1 MKESTNDTKG
11 EALYLSLQIQNLTKQ
26 FGESKAVNGLQISL
40 PKGEVLGLLGRNGAG
55 KTTTIK
61 MLLGL
66 LTPNEGSITWD
77 GKAFGNSGVTI
88 GYLPEERGLYT
99 KSRVIDQLRYFGRL
113 EGMSKKE
120 VDQAIDHWLERLA
133 IPEYKFKTAG
143 ELSKGN
149 QQKIQLIAAL
159 LHNPELLI
167 LDEPFSGLDPVNAGM
182 LASIIE
188 EQVQSG
194 KTIIL
199 SSHRMEQVEAFC
211 QHVCIL
217 KKGEAVV
224 KGQLSDIKK
233 EYGFRNLTIEDTVE
247 NEKGLEAI
255 HVSYEK
261 QQGLLYVKV
270 QDDAEAL
277 KILQQLQEQGV
288 SLRQFKMLEPTLNEI
303 FVERAK

>member
-1 MKESTNDTKG
+1 M
-11 EALYLSLQIQNLTKQ
+11 SLQIQNLTKL

-77 GKAFGNSGVTI
+77 GKSFGTSGVTI

-113 EGMSKKE
+113 EGMTKKE
-120 VDQAIDHWLERLA
+120 VDLAIDHWLERLA

-233 EYGFRNLTIEDTVE
+233 EYGFRNLTIEDTAE

-255 HVSYEK
+255 NVSYEK
-261 QQGLLYVKV
+261 QQGLLYIKV

-288 SLRQFKMLEPTLNEI
+288 TLRQFKMLEPTLNEI

>member
-1 MKESTNDTKG
+1 M
-11 EALYLSLQIQNLTKQ
+11 SLQIQNLTKL

-77 GKAFGNSGVTI
+77 GKSFGTSGVTI

-113 EGMSKKE
+113 EGMTKKE
-120 VDQAIDHWLERLA
+120 VDLAIDHWLERLA

-217 KKGEAVV
+217 KKGKAVV

-233 EYGFRNLTIEDTVE
+233 EYGFRNLTIEDTAE

-261 QQGLLYVKV
+261 QQGLLYIKV

-288 SLRQFKMLEPTLNEI
+288 TLRQFKMLEPTLNEI

>member
-1 MKESTNDTKG
+1 MIIKG
-11 EALYLSLQIQNLTKQ
+11 RLYTLSLQIQNLTKL

-77 GKAFGNSGVTI
+77 GKSFGTSGVTI

-113 EGMSKKE
+113 EGMTKKE
-120 VDQAIDHWLERLA
+120 VDLAIDHWLERLA

-233 EYGFRNLTIEDTVE
+233 EYGFRNLTIEDTAE

-261 QQGLLYVKV
+261 QQGLLYIKV

-288 SLRQFKMLEPTLNEI
+288 TLRQFKMLEPTLNEI

>member
-26 FGESKAVNGLQISL
+26 FGESKAVNGLQILL

-120 VDQAIDHWLERLA
+120 VDHAIDHWLERLA

-247 NEKGLEAI
+247 NEKELEAI

-261 QQGLLYVKV
+261 QQGLLYMKV

>member
-1 MKESTNDTKG
+1 MILKG
-11 EALYLSLQIQNLTKQ
+11 RLYTLSLQIQNLTKQ
-26 FGESKAVNGLQISL
+26 FGESKAVNSLQISL

-77 GKAFGNSGVTI
+77 GKPFGTSGVTI

-113 EGMSKKE
+113 EGMTKKE
-120 VDQAIDHWLERLA
+120 VDLAIDHWLDRLA

-199 SSHRMEQVEAFC
+199 SSHRMEQVETFC

-233 EYGFRNLTIEDTVE
+233 EYGFRNLTIEDTEE
-247 NEKGLEAI
+247 NEEGLQAI

-277 KILQQLQEQGV
+277 NILQQLQEQGV
-288 SLRQFKMLEPTLNEI
+288 TLRQFKMLEPTLNEI

>member
-1 MKESTNDTKG
+1 M
-11 EALYLSLQIQNLTKQ
+11 SLQIQNLTKQ
-26 FGESKAVNGLQISL
+26 FGESKAVNSLQISL

-77 GKAFGNSGVTI
+77 GKTFGTSGVTI

-113 EGMSKKE
+113 EGMAKKE
-120 VDQAIDHWLERLA
+120 VDLAIDHWLDRLA

-233 EYGFRNLTIEDTVE
+233 EYGFRNLTIEDTEE
-247 NEKGLEAI
+247 NEKGLQAI

-277 KILQQLQEQGV
+277 NILQQLQEQGV
-288 SLRQFKMLEPTLNEI
+288 TLRQFKMLEPTLNEI

>member
-1 MKESTNDTKG
+1 MILKG
-11 EALYLSLQIQNLTKQ
+11 RLYTLSLQIQNLTKQ
-26 FGESKAVNGLQISL
+26 FGESKAVNSLQISL

-77 GKAFGNSGVTI
+77 GKPFGTSGVTI

-113 EGMSKKE
+113 EGMTKKE
-120 VDQAIDHWLERLA
+120 VDLAIDHWLDRLA

-224 KGQLSDIKK
+224 KGQLSGIKK
-233 EYGFRNLTIEDTVE
+233 EYGFRNLTIEDTEE
-247 NEKGLEAI
+247 NEKGLQAI

-277 KILQQLQEQGV
+277 NILQQLQEQGV
-288 SLRQFKMLEPTLNEI
+288 TLRQFKMLEPTLNEI

>member
-1 MKESTNDTKG
+1 MIEKG
-11 EALYLSLQIQNLTKQ
+11 RSYHLSLQIQKLTKI
-26 FGESKAVNGLQISL
+26 FGESKAVNQLHISL

-77 GKAFGNSGVTI
+77 GKAISESGVTI

-99 KSRVIDQLRYFGRL
+99 KSRVVDQLRYFGRL
-113 EGMSKKE
+113 EGMTKKE
-120 VDQAIDHWLERLA
+120 VDRAIDCWLEKLA
-133 IPEYKFKTAG
+133 IPEYKYKMAG

-182 LASIIE
+182 LANIIE
-188 EQVQSG
+188 EQIQKG

-224 KGQLSDIKK
+224 EGKLSDIKK
-233 EYGFRNLTIEDTVE
+233 EYGFRNLTIEDVIE
-247 NEKGLEAI
+247 NEQALQALHI
-255 HVSYEK
+255 SYEK
-261 QQGLLYVKV
+261 EQGLLYVKV
-270 QDDAEAL
+270 HDDAEAL
-277 KILQQLQEQGV
+277 MILQKLQGQGV

>member
-1 MKESTNDTKG
+1 M
-11 EALYLSLQIQNLTKQ
+11 SLQIQNLTKL

-66 LTPNEGSITWD
+66 LTPNEGSITWG
-77 GKAFGNSGVTI
+77 GKSFGNSGVTI

-113 EGMSKKE
+113 EGMTKKE
-120 VDQAIDHWLERLA
+120 VDIAIDYWLERLA

-224 KGQLSDIKK
+224 EGQLSDIKK

-288 SLRQFKMLEPTLNEI
+288 GLRQFKMLEPTLNEI

>member
-1 MKESTNDTKG
+1 M
-11 EALYLSLQIQNLTKQ
+11 SLQIQNLTKL

-77 GKAFGNSGVTI
+77 GKSFGTSGVTI

-113 EGMSKKE
+113 EGMTKKE
-120 VDQAIDHWLERLA
+120 VDLAIDHWLERLA

-233 EYGFRNLTIEDTVE
+233 EYGFRNLTIEDTAE

-261 QQGLLYVKV
+261 QQGLLYIKV
-270 QDDAEAL
+270 QDDTEAL

-288 SLRQFKMLEPTLNEI
+288 TLRQFKMLEPTLNEI

>member
-1 MKESTNDTKG
+1 M
-11 EALYLSLQIQNLTKQ
+11 SLQIQNLTKL

-66 LTPNEGSITWD
+66 LTPNEGFITWD
-77 GKAFGNSGVTI
+77 GKSFGTSGVTI

-120 VDQAIDHWLERLA
+120 VDLAIDHWLERLA
-133 IPEYKFKTAG
+133 IPEYKSKTAG

-233 EYGFRNLTIEDTVE
+233 EYGFRNLTIEDTEE
-247 NEKGLEAI
+247 NAKGLEAI

-261 QQGLLYVKV
+261 QQGLLYVQV

-288 SLRQFKMLEPTLNEI
+288 TLRQFKMLEPTLNEI

>member
-1 MKESTNDTKG
+1 MILKG
-11 EALYLSLQIQNLTKQ
+11 RLYTLSLQIQNLTKQ

-66 LTPNEGSITWD
+66 LTPNEGTITWD
-77 GKAFGNSGVTI
+77 GKAFGDSGVTI

-120 VDQAIDHWLERLA
+120 VDQAIDYWLERLA

>member
-1 MKESTNDTKG
+1 M
-11 EALYLSLQIQNLTKQ
+11 SLQIQNLTKQ
-26 FGESKAVNGLQISL
+26 FGESKAVNSLQISL

-77 GKAFGNSGVTI
+77 EKPFGTSGVTI

-113 EGMSKKE
+113 EGMTKKE
-120 VDQAIDHWLERLA
+120 VDLAIDHWLDRLA

-199 SSHRMEQVEAFC
+199 SSHRMEQVETFC

-233 EYGFRNLTIEDTVE
+233 EYGFRNLTIEDTEE
-247 NEKGLEAI
+247 NEKGLQAI

-261 QQGLLYVKV
+261 KQGLLYVKV

-277 KILQQLQEQGV
+277 NILQQLQEQGV
-288 SLRQFKMLEPTLNEI
+288 TLRQFKMLEPTLNEI

>member
-1 MKESTNDTKG
+1 MILKG
-11 EALYLSLQIQNLTKQ
+11 RLYTLSLQIQNLTKL

-77 GKAFGNSGVTI
+77 GKSFGTSGVTI

-99 KSRVIDQLRYFGRL
+99 KSRVIDQLRYFGKL
-113 EGMSKKE
+113 EGMTKKE
-120 VDQAIDHWLERLA
+120 VDLAIDHWLDRLA

-233 EYGFRNLTIEDTVE
+233 EYGFRNLTIEDTEE

-261 QQGLLYVKV
+261 QQGLLYVQV

-277 KILQQLQEQGV
+277 KILQQLQEQGIT
-288 SLRQFKMLEPTLNEI
+288 LRQFKMLEPTLNEI

>member
-1 MKESTNDTKG
+1 M
-11 EALYLSLQIQNLTKQ
+11 SLQIQNLTKL

-66 LTPNEGSITWD
+66 LTPNEGSITWG
-77 GKAFGNSGVTI
+77 GKSFGTSGVTI

-113 EGMSKKE
+113 EGMTKKE
-120 VDQAIDHWLERLA
+120 VDLAIDHWLERLA

-233 EYGFRNLTIEDTVE
+233 EYGFRNLTIEDTAE

-261 QQGLLYVKV
+261 QQGLLYKKV

-288 SLRQFKMLEPTLNEI
+288 TLRQFKMLEPTLNEI

>member
-1 MKESTNDTKG
+1 MIIKG
-11 EALYLSLQIQNLTKQ
+11 RLYTLSLQIQNLTKL

-77 GKAFGNSGVTI
+77 GKSFGTSGVTI

-113 EGMSKKE
+113 EGMTKKE
-120 VDQAIDHWLERLA
+120 VDLAIDHWLERLA

-233 EYGFRNLTIEDTVE
+233 EYGFRNLTIEDTAE
-247 NEKGLEAI
+247 NEKGLEVI

-261 QQGLLYVKV
+261 QQGLLYIKV

-288 SLRQFKMLEPTLNEI
+288 TLRQFKMLEPTLNEI

>member
-1 MKESTNDTKG
+1 
-11 EALYLSLQIQNLTKQ
+11 LSLQIQNLTKL

-77 GKAFGNSGVTI
+77 GKSFGTSGVTI

-120 VDQAIDHWLERLA
+120 VDLAIDHWLERLA

-233 EYGFRNLTIEDTVE
+233 EYGFRNLTIEDTEE
-247 NEKGLEAI
+247 NAKGLEAI

-261 QQGLLYVKV
+261 QQGLLYVQV

-288 SLRQFKMLEPTLNEI
+288 TLRQFKMLEPTLNEI

>member
-1 MKESTNDTKG
+1 MT
-11 EALYLSLQIQNLTKQ
+11 LQIQQLTKRFGENVAVNHLNLT
-26 FGESKAVNGLQISL
+26 L

-61 MLLGL
+61 MLLSL
-66 LTPNEGSITWD
+66 LTPNGGSITWD
-77 GKAFGNSGVTI
+77 KKEISKSGVTI

-113 EGMSKKE
+113 EGMTKKE
-120 VDQAIDHWLERLA
+120 VDVAIDYWLGKLA
-133 IPEYKFKTAG
+133 IPEYKHKVAG

-159 LHNPELLI
+159 LHDPELLI

-182 LASIIE
+182 LANIIE
-188 EQVQSG
+188 EQIQRG

-199 SSHRMEQVEAFC
+199 SSHRMEQVESFC

-217 KKGEAVV
+217 KQGEAVV
-224 KGQLSDIKK
+224 EGHLSDIKK
-233 EYGFRNLTIEDTVE
+233 EYGFRNLTIEDNEE
-247 NEKGLEAI
+247 NEKALQTLQI
-255 HVSYEK
+255 VYEK
-261 QQGLLYVKV
+261 RLGYLYIKV
-270 QDDAEAL
+270 QEDTEAL
-277 KILQQLQEQGV
+277 SILQKLQDQGV
-288 SLRQFKMLEPTLNEI
+288 HLRQFKMLEPTLNEI

>member
-1 MKESTNDTKG
+1 M
-11 EALYLSLQIQNLTKQ
+11 SLQIQNLTKQ
-26 FGESKAVNGLQISL
+26 FGESKAVNGLQILL

-88 GYLPEERGLYT
+88 GYLPEERGLYI

-120 VDQAIDHWLERLA
+120 VDHAIDHWLERLA

>member
-1 MKESTNDTKG
+1 MIIKRR
-11 EALYLSLQIQNLTKQ
+11 LYTLSLQIQNLTKQ
-26 FGESKAVNGLQISL
+26 FGESKAVNSLQISL

-66 LTPNEGSITWD
+66 LTPNEGSITWN
-77 GKAFGNSGVTI
+77 GKSFGTSGVTI

-113 EGMSKKE
+113 EGMTKKE
-120 VDQAIDHWLERLA
+120 VDLAIDHWLERLA

-199 SSHRMEQVEAFC
+199 SSHRMEQVETFC

-233 EYGFRNLTIEDTVE
+233 EYGFRNLTIEDTEE
-247 NEKGLEAI
+247 NEKGLESI

-261 QQGLLYVKV
+261 QQGLLYVQV

-277 KILQQLQEQGV
+277 TILQQLQEHGV
-288 SLRQFKMLEPTLNEI
+288 TLRQFKMLEPTLNEI

>member
-1 MKESTNDTKG
+1 M
-11 EALYLSLQIQNLTKQ
+11 SLQIQNLTKL

-40 PKGEVLGLLGRNGAG
+40 PRGEVLGLLGRNGAG

-77 GKAFGNSGVTI
+77 GKTFGTSGVTI

-120 VDQAIDHWLERLA
+120 VDLAIDHWLERLA

-182 LASIIE
+182 LASVIE

-233 EYGFRNLTIEDTVE
+233 EYGFRNLTIEDTEE
-247 NEKGLEAI
+247 NAKGLEAI

-261 QQGLLYVKV
+261 QQGLLYVQV

-288 SLRQFKMLEPTLNEI
+288 TLRQFKMLEPTLNEI

>member
-1 MKESTNDTKG
+1 M
-11 EALYLSLQIQNLTKQ
+11 SLQIQNLTKL

-77 GKAFGNSGVTI
+77 GKSFGTSGVTI

-113 EGMSKKE
+113 EGMTKKE
-120 VDQAIDHWLERLA
+120 VDLAIDHWLDRLA

-233 EYGFRNLTIEDTVE
+233 EYGFRNLTIEDTEE

-261 QQGLLYVKV
+261 QQGLLYVQV

-277 KILQQLQEQGV
+277 KILQQLQEQGIT
-288 SLRQFKMLEPTLNEI
+288 LRQFKMLEPTLNEI

>member
-66 LTPNEGSITWD
+66 LTPNEGTITWD
-77 GKAFGNSGVTI
+77 GKAFGDSGVTI

-217 KKGEAVV
+217 KKGAAVV

>member
-1 MKESTNDTKG
+1 MILKG
-11 EALYLSLQIQNLTKQ
+11 RLYTLSLQIQNLTKL

-40 PKGEVLGLLGRNGAG
+40 PRGEVLGLLGRNGAG

-77 GKAFGNSGVTI
+77 GKTFGTSGITI

-120 VDQAIDHWLERLA
+120 VDLAIDHWLERLA

-233 EYGFRNLTIEDTVE
+233 EYGFRNLTIEDTEE
-247 NEKGLEAI
+247 NAKGLEAI

-261 QQGLLYVKV
+261 QQGLLYVQV

-288 SLRQFKMLEPTLNEI
+288 TLRQFKMLEPTLNEI

>member
-1 MKESTNDTKG
+1 MIVKG
-11 EALYLSLQIQNLTKQ
+11 RLYTLSLQIQNLTKL

-40 PKGEVLGLLGRNGAG
+40 PKGDVLGLLGRNGAG

-77 GKAFGNSGVTI
+77 GKSFGTSGVTI

-120 VDQAIDHWLERLA
+120 VDLAIDHWLERLA

-233 EYGFRNLTIEDTVE
+233 EYGFRNLTIEDTEE

-261 QQGLLYVKV
+261 QQGLLYVQV

-288 SLRQFKMLEPTLNEI
+288 TLRQFKMLEPTLNEI

>member
-1 MKESTNDTKG
+1 MIVKG
-11 EALYLSLQIQNLTKQ
+11 RLYTLSLQIQNLTKQ

-77 GKAFGNSGVTI
+77 GKSFGTSGVTI

-99 KSRVIDQLRYFGRL
+99 KSRVVDQLRYFGRL
-113 EGMSKKE
+113 EGMTKKE
-120 VDQAIDHWLERLA
+120 VDLAIDHWLDRLA

-188 EQVQSG
+188 EQVQNG

-233 EYGFRNLTIEDTVE
+233 EYGFRNLTIEDTEE
-247 NEKGLEAI
+247 NEKGLKAI

-261 QQGLLYVKV
+261 QQGLLYVRV

-277 KILQQLQEQGV
+277 NILQQLQEQGIT
-288 SLRQFKMLEPTLNEI
+288 LRQFKMLEPTLNEI

>member
-120 VDQAIDHWLERLA
+120 VDHAIDHWLERLA

-182 LASIIE
+182 LAIIIE

-288 SLRQFKMLEPTLNEI
+288 SLRQFKMLEPALNEI

>member
-1 MKESTNDTKG
+1 M
-11 EALYLSLQIQNLTKQ
+11 SLQIQNLTKL

-77 GKAFGNSGVTI
+77 GKSFGTSGVTI

-99 KSRVIDQLRYFGRL
+99 KSRVIDQLRYFGKL
-113 EGMSKKE
+113 EGMTKKE
-120 VDQAIDHWLERLA
+120 VDLAIDHWLDRLA

-233 EYGFRNLTIEDTVE
+233 EYGFRNLTIEDTEE

-261 QQGLLYVKV
+261 QQGLLYVQV

-277 KILQQLQEQGV
+277 KILQQLQEQGIT
-288 SLRQFKMLEPTLNEI
+288 LRQFKMLEPTLNEI

>member
-1 MKESTNDTKG
+1 
-11 EALYLSLQIQNLTKQ
+11 
-26 FGESKAVNGLQISL
+26 
-40 PKGEVLGLLGRNGAG
+40 
-55 KTTTIK
+55 
-61 MLLGL
+61 
-66 LTPNEGSITWD
+66 
-77 GKAFGNSGVTI
+77 
-88 GYLPEERGLYT
+88 
-99 KSRVIDQLRYFGRL
+99 
-113 EGMSKKE
+113 
-120 VDQAIDHWLERLA
+120 
-133 IPEYKFKTAG
+133 
-143 ELSKGN
+143 
-149 QQKIQLIAAL
+149 
-159 LHNPELLI
+159 
-167 LDEPFSGLDPVNAGM
+167 M

-233 EYGFRNLTIEDTVE
+233 EYGFRNLTIEDTEE
-247 NEKGLEAI
+247 NEKGLQAI

-277 KILQQLQEQGV
+277 NILQQLQEQGV
-288 SLRQFKMLEPTLNEI
+288 TLRQFKMLEPTLNEI

>member
-26 FGESKAVNGLQISL
+26 FGESRAVNGLQISL

-120 VDQAIDHWLERLA
+120 VDHAIDHWLERLA

>member
-1 MKESTNDTKG
+1 MILKRR
-11 EALYLSLQIQNLTKQ
+11 LYTLSLQIQNLTKL

-99 KSRVIDQLRYFGRL
+99 KSRVIDQLQYFGRL
-113 EGMSKKE
+113 EGMTKKE
-120 VDQAIDHWLERLA
+120 VDIAIDRWLERLA

-159 LHNPELLI
+159 LHDPELLI

-182 LASIIE
+182 LANIIE
-188 EQVQSG
+188 EQVQRG

-233 EYGFRNLTIEDTVE
+233 EYGFCNLTIEDTEE
-247 NEKGLEAI
+247 NEKGLESI
-255 HVSYEK
+255 HVPYEK

-270 QDDAEAL
+270 QGDAEAL

>member
-1 MKESTNDTKG
+1 MILKG
-11 EALYLSLQIQNLTKQ
+11 RLYTLSLQIQNLTKQ

-66 LTPNEGSITWD
+66 LTPNGGSITWD
-77 GKAFGNSGVTI
+77 GKAFGTSGVTI

-113 EGMSKKE
+113 EGMTKKE
-120 VDQAIDHWLERLA
+120 VDLAIDHWLNRLA

-233 EYGFRNLTIEDTVE
+233 EYGFRNLTIEDTE
-247 NEKGLEAI
+247 ANEKGLESI

-261 QQGLLYVKV
+261 QQGLLYVRV
-270 QDDAEAL
+270 QDDTEAL
-277 KILQQLQEQGV
+277 NILQQLQEQGIT
-288 SLRQFKMLEPTLNEI
+288 LRQFKMLEPTLNEI

>member
-1 MKESTNDTKG
+1 M
-11 EALYLSLQIQNLTKQ
+11 SLQIQNLTKL

-66 LTPNEGSITWD
+66 LTPNEGSITWG
-77 GKAFGNSGVTI
+77 GKSFGNSGVTI

-113 EGMSKKE
+113 EGMTKKE
-120 VDQAIDHWLERLA
+120 VDIAIDYWLERLA

-159 LHNPELLI
+159 LHDPELLI

-182 LASIIE
+182 LASIIG

-224 KGQLSDIKK
+224 EGQLSDIKK
-233 EYGFRNLTIEDTVE
+233 EYGFRNLTIEDTKE

-288 SLRQFKMLEPTLNEI
+288 GLRQFKMLEPTLNEI